1 MANDRS
7 LLVENGGYISLS
19 YQWGLNVLYKMEK
32 EGKKMC
38 RRKATTEKVPI
49 APGLLREAKLNFQ
62 RQIKELQK
70 WHQIPDD
77 LIINFDQTPLS
88 YVCSPNHTL
97 HLKGGKSVPI
107 VGKGKSKQ
115 ITGTFSCTMSGLF
128 LPMQLIYQGKTNRCH
143 PVGIDFPEG
152 FNITHSKN
160 HWSNEDKV
168 IELLEEIIFAYAES
182 KRDELGLEQD
192 QKCLLIFDV
201 FKGQCTDRVLD
212 LMNKN
217 NCVTVFVPPNLTH
230 VFQPLDLAINNVA
243 KSFLKNKF
251 SEWYS
256 QEITQ
261 ALEKGQDIHDVKI
274 ETTLTVM
281 KPIHAKWVIGLY
293 DRLRNDTD
301 LIKKSFV
308 EAGITAAIQEEIE
321 PKDPYA
327 DLD

>member
-1 MANDRS
+1 
-7 LLVENGGYISLS
+7 
-19 YQWGLNVLYKMEK
+19 
-32 EGKKMC
+32 MC

-62 RQIKELQK
+62 RQIKELQE

-192 QKCLLIFDV
+192 QKCWLIL
-201 FKGQCTDRVLD
+201 TSSRV
-212 LMNKN
+212 N
-217 NCVTVFVPPNLTH
+217 VP
-230 VFQPLDLAINNVA
+230 I
-243 KSFLKNKF
+243 
-251 SEWYS
+251 
-256 QEITQ
+256 
-261 ALEKGQDIHDVKI
+261 ALWI
-274 ETTLTVM
+274 
-281 KPIHAKWVIGLY
+281 
-293 DRLRNDTD
+293 
-301 LIKKSFV
+301 
-308 EAGITAAIQEEIE
+308 
-321 PKDPYA
+321 
-327 DLD
+327 

>member
-1 MANDRS
+1 M
-7 LLVENGGYISLS
+7 
-19 YQWGLNVLYKMEK
+19 
-32 EGKKMC
+32 
-38 RRKATTEKVPI
+38 
-49 APGLLREAKLNFQ
+49 
-62 RQIKELQK
+62 
-70 WHQIPDD
+70 
-77 LIINFDQTPLS
+77 
-88 YVCSPNHTL
+88 
-97 HLKGGKSVPI
+97 
-107 VGKGKSKQ
+107 
-115 ITGTFSCTMSGLF
+115 IT
-128 LPMQLIYQGKTNRCH
+128 
-143 PVGIDFPEG
+143 
-152 FNITHSKN
+152 
-160 HWSNEDKV
+160 SNEFQKPSKTIWGRTTCG

-230 VFQPLDLAINNVA
+230 VFQPLDLAINGVA

-251 SEWYS
+251 LVNG
-256 QEITQ
+256 IPKK
-261 ALEKGQDIHDVKI
+261 LHRHLRRGRIFMQDIHDVKI

-321 PKDPYA
+321 PKYPYT
-327 DLD
+327 DLDWCLDYFCLLYTSDAADE